1 MAFDINAYTESER
14 YALFKR
20 VINRAA
26 EVYGER
32 DVGDDPTQM
41 VRTTGHP
48 FREESGA
55 VNLLAV
61 RGFQMDAEGN
71 IEMVPDTVDEYNDT
85 VFVIYRDADGTHVK
99 GYPMGTDTQY
109 LLQEGSKASAYLTLG
124 QHRYRIGCHSKSKTR
139 CKLDDIV
146 VRYDDNEDFDRVA
159 SRGASN
165 DWSKWEKLSGI
176 AKGPMAG
183 RVDFNSKDYG
193 YRALIPDSGGVLI
206 LRDYSGNREL
216 DEEERNVRAGG
227 GEHYGELDTEGYER
241 NGTINIHHAAY
252 KHGPYSLGCQTIP
265 GWETY
270 KDFIRHVEQDTSIKL
285 SDAGNSS
292 RELAATEHGSGDRPV
307 IYTLVTAEF
316 VEESADA
323 RPFQVYLPF
332 SSERLF
338 SRRAIQAYYD
348 NNERGAGGW
357 YPLGANQTW
366 HNGIHLVVSQGDVV
380 RAVAPGRIVAA
391 RLARNDRLDDYP
403 FGSPGFVLMEHSLSG
418 FPVDAEA
425 NGSREPSDL
434 ARVEAELSYV
444 RDESTMEGRGD
455 LRVGTLLKL
464 TDEEAMTFE
473 VGGNGTTWRRV
484 QWMQAGGEQQEGWVD
499 TAALTDASSRLPKT
513 TTQAKI
519 VTDED
524 SGGLNCRAR
533 TDFGD
538 NVIDVLP
545 KGTTVELCTEMVH
558 AKGYVW
564 QAVRAPD
571 QGVPFGWIV
580 TSGGRVDAAAQ
591 EDETTS
597 TFYSLYMNVAWEPEA
612 QSEEPVPWIE
622 PYYGALF
629 EDQPD
634 DEISLAYLNR
644 DVAIG
649 GRMFPEYTLVERF
662 GDQQNGEEMVSPATP
677 AEMVFDYVPQNA
689 LTALAVTEDYLE
701 VVTNEDG
708 GGLNCRS
715 FPDTGYTDES
725 ELGVIPKDAWVTVCD
740 AEVQAG
746 GWTWRPVRAP
756 DHGIPYGWI
765 TTTHN
770 SKAANARS
778 AQTSERGKEL
788 QQAMEAGDCLALDIP
803 VAVGEPIANTGLIHP
818 KEWNEQADE
827 DAYGLHIEIF
837 SEHNV
842 FNDTHLRRGG
852 WSVIEDDSGPNV
864 ICKSEQAIAEVADQ
878 LPESD
883 PARTLLKEVNW
894 GGMEASDRAD
904 VAQARAKHAEDLD
917 VFRSLITR
925 TTSYWA
931 IDWAKVRDKNKAWT
945 RAFAFDTDAEEAA
958 QQYSWW
964 QACKDQDVPLP
975 EAPLVYHYHPVTFL
989 KYVDQQLPE
998 VEEDEQDVAASPT
1011 QPTPTA
1017 APECAEAQCPVDR
1030 ALSLQQ
1036 TYFEALEALKSLK
1049 KEDEKGVS
1057 LVDRLRIA
1065 EFVRGVAERSAGED
1079 LPAGASKPHQH
1090 DRVWP
1095 SFRKTEAAHG
1105 ILDEHPEQ
1113 YEETYLKTYIERLEE
1128 KIETKNREAEE
1139 AAEALIDHLESAE
1152 FQDHLETYHAHV
1164 EISPDEAEEYYGT
1177 GELPSADTDTLIY
1190 SEKHHY
1196 AALLTDRLIA
1206 TEAGKAFFERIIAP
1220 ADAQNQGAAGPKVF
1234 KDTLGLVGKVLG
1246 LKDSAEVDSPDP
1258 VGRLF
1263 YNVAT
1268 AAKSAIGSRV
1278 ADILGQGGANRTTRG
1293 IRQAFDNR
1301 EVKNILSQLS
1311 EQTQLNLTDWLETQ
1325 SHNLSERADVLID
1338 TYQDSQNADGAMKA
1352 AFGDVC
1358 APGSIP
1364 DGLDGTKYVPDRG
1377 PQVTAA
1383 LGMMAFGLTLVEI
1396 SQKWSRLKMEDVLGF
1411 MADASGVMEGYL
1423 AIAEGRAATRFGVAW
1438 LNGADEMAEVASNR
1452 VQIASKAGTAFAIVG
1467 GTVTAVIGAVKA
1479 WNEFESENI
1488 DKALYELATA
1498 SVGVASVAVALAGAT
1513 AASGILA
1520 VIGIVLIVI
1529 GYFLDI
1535 AIIDY
1540 LEQTY
1545 WGTSSEPD
1553 DPAIAIDETMDKYY
1567 EKMYS
1572 LDVRVDKTVR
1582 EWYEQ
1587 DLGRDPKDTSIE
1599 IVSEAL
1605 SDLEPIYVMVRGAN
1619 QSRSA
1624 SAHKRIYPGSSSYN
1638 GRGQLVKEEFTWSD
1652 SKEIKKVFGKKTLRI
1667 KKFWEIWDVECDDE
1681 TEYHIEVIL
1690 DPDHDGTSE
1699 LYAETGPVTFPE
1711 MDV

>member
-1 MAFDINAYTESER
+1 MAFDINTYTESER
-14 YALFKR
+14 YTLFKR

-32 DVGDDPTQM
+32 DVGDDPTTV
-41 VRTTGHP
+41 VRETGHP
-48 FREESGA
+48 FREEEDA

-61 RGFQMDAEGN
+61 RGFQMDAEGS
-71 IEMVPDTVDEYNDT
+71 IEMVPDTVKEYNDT
-85 VFVIYRDADGTHVK
+85 VFVIYRNADGVHVK

-124 QHRYRIGCHSKSKTR
+124 QHRYRIGCHSKRKTR
-139 CKLDDIV
+139 CRLDDIV
-146 VRYDDNEDFDRVA
+146 VRHDDSEDFDRVA

-176 AKGPMAG
+176 AKGPMAD

-193 YRALIPDSGGVLI
+193 YRALIPDRGGVLI

-216 DEEERNVRAGG
+216 DEDERNVRAGG
-227 GEHYGELDTEGYER
+227 GRHYGDLDTEGYER

-270 KDFIRHVEQDTSIKL
+270 KDFIRRVEQDTSIKL
-285 SDAGNSS
+285 SDAGNAN

-323 RPFQVYLPF
+323 QPFQVYLPF
-332 SSERLF
+332 SRERFF
-338 SRRAIQAYYD
+338 SRNVVQAYYD

-366 HNGIHLVVSQGDVV
+366 HNGVHLVASQGDAV

-391 RLARNDRLDDYP
+391 RLARNDQLDEYP
-403 FGSPGFVLMEHSLSG
+403 FGSPGFVLMEHTLSG

-425 NGSREPSDL
+425 TGSREPSDL

-444 RDESTMEGRGD
+444 RDELTMEGRGD

-473 VGGNGTTWRRV
+473 VGGNGTTWQRV
-484 QWMQAGGEQQEGWVD
+484 EWMASGGGTQEGWID
-499 TAALTDASSRLPKT
+499 ADALGGASSRLPKT
-513 TTQAKI
+513 TTPAKI
-519 VTDED
+519 ATDED

-538 NVIDVLP
+538 NVIKVLP
-545 KGTTVELCTEMVH
+545 KGATVELSTERIH

-571 QGVPFGWIV
+571 QGVPFGWVV
-580 TSGGRVDAAAQ
+580 TSGGRVDAAEQ
-591 EDETTS
+591 KDETTS

-612 QSEEPVPWIE
+612 QSETPVPWIE

-629 EDQPD
+629 EDQPTD
-634 DEISLAYLNR
+634 DISLAYLNR
-644 DVAIG
+644 DVRMA
-649 GRMFPEYTLVERF
+649 GRTFPKHTIVERF
-662 GDQQNGEEMVSPATP
+662 GDLHNGAEMVSPATP
-677 AEMVFDYVPQNA
+677 TEMVFDYVPKDA
-689 LTALAVTEDYLE
+689 LTALSATGGYLE
-701 VVTNEDG
+701 IVTNEDG
-708 GGLNCRS
+708 GGLNCRA

-725 ELGVIPKDAWVTVCD
+725 ELGVIPKNAWATVYD
-740 AEVQAG
+740 TEVQAG

-756 DHGIPYGWI
+756 NHGIPYGWI
-765 TTTHN
+765 TTTHTN
-770 SKAANARS
+770 RDDNARPPQ
-778 AQTSERGKEL
+778 AGERGKEL
-788 QQAMEAGDCLALDIP
+788 KQAMDAGDCLALDIP
-803 VAVGEPIANTGLIHP
+803 VDVGEPVANTGLIHP
-818 KEWNEQADE
+818 KEWNEQADD
-827 DAYGLHIEIF
+827 DAYGVHVEIF

-852 WSVIEDDSGPNV
+852 WSVIEDDSDPNV
-864 ICKSEQAIAEVADQ
+864 ICASKQAIAVVADQ
-878 LPESD
+878 LPEND
-883 PARTLLKEVNW
+883 PARAVLKGLHW
-894 GGMEASDRAD
+894 GGMEASDRTD
-904 VAQARAKHAEDLD
+904 VIQARADYEEDWGAL
-917 VFRSLITR
+917 RTLITR
-925 TTSYWA
+925 NTSYWA
-931 IDWAKVRDKNKAWT
+931 IDWAKVRANNEAWA
-945 RAFAFDTDAEEAA
+945 RAFAFDNAAEEAA
-958 QQYSWW
+958 QKYSWW

-975 EAPLVYHYHPVTFL
+975 EEPLVYHYHPVTFL

-998 VEEDEQDVAASPT
+998 VEEKKAEATASPT
-1011 QPTPTA
+1011 QPVTA
-1017 APECAEAQCPVDR
+1017 EAPECTEAQCPVDK

-1036 TYFEALEALKSLK
+1036 TYFGALEALKNTK
-1049 KEDEKGVS
+1049 KNNDKGVS

-1065 EFVRGVAERSAGED
+1065 EFARGVAERSAGED
-1079 LPAGASKPHQH
+1079 LPPGKPKPHQH

-1105 ILDEHPEQ
+1105 ILDDHPEQ
-1113 YEETYLKTYIERLEE
+1113 YEETYLKTYIKR
-1128 KIETKNREAEE
+1128 IEQEIEAKSRAAED
-1139 AAEALIDHLESAE
+1139 AAEALIEHLESAK
-1152 FQDHLETYHAHV
+1152 FQEHLETYHAHTQ
-1164 EISPDEAEEYYGT
+1164 ISPGEAENYYGA
-1177 GELPSADTDTLIY
+1177 GELPPADVDTLIY
-1190 SEKHHY
+1190 SEKNHY
-1196 AALLTDRLIA
+1196 TALLTDRLIA

-1220 ADAQNQGAAGPKVF
+1220 ADAQNKGAGGVKIF
-1234 KDTLGLVGKVLG
+1234 KDTLGFTGHALS
-1246 LKDSAEVDSPDP
+1246 LKDKVGVDSPDP
-1258 VGRLF
+1258 VGRFF
-1263 YNVAT
+1263 YNVAMG
-1268 AAKSAIGSRV
+1268 AKSAIDERV
-1278 ADILGQGGANRTTRG
+1278 AKILGRGGADSSTSG
-1293 IRQAFDNR
+1293 IRQAFDDP
-1301 EVKNILSQLS
+1301 EVQKILSQLN
-1311 EQTQLNLTDWLETQ
+1311 EETQLKLTDWLETQ
-1325 SHNLSERADVLID
+1325 SGTISERADVLID
-1338 TYQDSQNADGAMKA
+1338 TYQDSQNADEAVKT

-1358 APGSIP
+1358 APGSVP
-1364 DGLDGTKYVPDRG
+1364 DGLDGTRYVPDRG
-1377 PQVTAA
+1377 PQITAA
-1383 LGMMAFGLTLVEI
+1383 LGIMAFGLTLVDI
-1396 SQKWSRLKMEDVLGF
+1396 SQKWSKLKVEDVLGF
-1411 MADASGVMEGYL
+1411 MADGSGLMEGYL
-1423 AIAEGRAATRFGVAW
+1423 AVVEGRAATQFGVAW
-1438 LNGADEMAEVASNR
+1438 LNGADDVAEAASSR

-1467 GTVTAVIGAVKA
+1467 GTVTAVMGAIKA
-1479 WNEFESENI
+1479 WKEFQNENI

-1498 SVGVASVAVALAGAT
+1498 SVGVASVVAAVAGAT

-1535 AIIDY
+1535 PIIDY

-1553 DPAIAIDETMDKYY
+1553 DPAIAIAETMDKYY
-1567 EKMYS
+1567 EMMYS
-1572 LDVRVDKTVR
+1572 LDLRLDKTVR
-1582 EWYEQ
+1582 DWYEQ
-1587 DLGRDPKDTSIE
+1587 DLGRDPKDTSIK

-1605 SDLEPIYVMVRGAN
+1605 SDIEPIYVMVRGAN
-1619 QSRSA
+1619 QSRSE
-1624 SAHKRIYPGSSSYN
+1624 SPHKRIYPGSSSYN
-1638 GRGQLVKEEFTWSD
+1638 GRGELVKEEFTWSG

-1667 KKFWEIWDVECDDE
+1667 KKFWEIWEVQCDDE

-1699 LYAETGPVTFPE
+1699 LYAEIGPVTFPE